1 MGVEM
6 TTGANPIE
14 WGQLGM
20 GLLGG
25 LALFL
30 FGMDLMT
37 KGLRSVAGE
46 GLKTIL
52 ARLTR
57 NRVYGALTGALVTAA
72 LNSSSV
78 TTVLMVGFVT
88 AGLMTLSQSIGVIM
102 GANVGSTITAQIV
115 AFNVTQYAL
124 GMIAVGFAALFAGK
138 TERIRQLGSMILGL
152 GLIFFGMGVMGQ
164 AVDPLRSYPPFLDG
178 MARMENPLL
187 GILVAAIFTG
197 LIQSSAATT
206 GIVIVMASEGLV
218 TLPAGIALALGANI
232 GTCVTAV
239 LAAIGK
245 PAEARRAAAVHVLF
259 NVAGVLL
266 WLPFVDQLADF
277 VRWLSPT
284 HDEIDLA
291 RRMAAETPR
300 QIANAHTTFNIVN
313 TLIFLPFTGAIAALV
328 QRVVPDRP
336 IEQKAVV
343 APLYLDDE
351 LLSTP
356 ALALER
362 VRLELGH
369 QGEIVREMLHRVR
382 AAFYT
387 GLRADLEHVIAMDD
401 QVDLLQKYILNYLGR
416 IRRSPL
422 IEATSDEFI
431 ALMSISDYLESI
443 GDTIETNLV
452 EAGEKMIN
460 RGIAPSETAQ
470 ELLDQLYTTVDLGLE
485 SAIRGI
491 RDDDPR
497 AMEKALA
504 LRPEVDS
511 RFDRVLQHQA
521 VRLGSQDPKR
531 PTIFRVEMAIADG
544 LKRIYS
550 LSKRIARMGLT
561 AERRPPG

>member
-1 MGVEM
+1 MVES
-6 TTGANPIE
+6 IE
-14 WGQLGM
+14 WIQPGM
-20 GLLGG
+20 GLFGG

-37 KGLRSVAGE
+37 KGLRAVAGE
-46 GLKTIL
+46 GLRTIL
-52 ARLTR
+52 AKLTR

-102 GANVGSTITAQIV
+102 GANIGSTVTAQIV
-115 AFNVTQYAL
+115 AFNVTQYSL
-124 GMIAVGFAALFAGK
+124 GMIAVGFTALFVGK
-138 TERIRQLGSMILGL
+138 SERTRQFGSMVLGL

-164 AVDPLRSYPPFLDG
+164 AMEPLRSYPPFLDV
-178 MARMENPLL
+178 MTRMEHPLL

-245 PAEARRAAAVHVLF
+245 PTEARRAAVVHVLF

-266 WLPFVDQLADF
+266 WLPFIDRLAEF
-277 VRWLSPT
+277 VRWISPA
-284 HDEIDLA
+284 HPDIDLV

-336 IEQKAVV
+336 VEHDAVV

-356 ALALER
+356 TLALER

-382 AAFYT
+382 DAFYS
-387 GLRADLEHVIAMDD
+387 GLRADLAEVIAMDD
-401 QVDLLQKYILNYLGR
+401 RVDLLQKHILKYLGQ

-422 IEATSDEFI
+422 IDATSDEFI
-431 ALMSISDYLESI
+431 ALMSVSDYLESV

-452 EAGEKMIN
+452 EAGEKLIN

-470 ELLDQLYTTVDLGLE
+470 ALLDQLYTTVDRALE
-485 SAIRGI
+485 AAVRGI

-497 AMEKALA
+497 AVEEVLA
-504 LRPEVDS
+504 LRSEVAA
-511 RFDRVLQHQA
+511 RIERVLQHQA
-521 VRLGSQDPKR
+521 GRLGAQDPMR
-531 PTIFRVEMAIADG
+531 PTIFRVEMAIVDG
-544 LKRIYS
+544 LKRIYT
-550 LSKRIARMGLT
+550 LSKRIARVNST
-561 AERRPPG
+561 AERPPSG